1 MGRGHLARPTNKE
14 YSVMN
19 HHTTT
24 ADPAAVQ
31 QLYGMYQ
38 NVSEIEHQIAQLQK
52 ERDAIRAEISEL
64 VEDNG
69 GKIAIDGVA
78 TFEIMRPTVIASYDR
93 PGIEA
98 LVRQLATS
106 GQSEIAQQIE
116 AHRKESMRAGSL
128 RITKPKQTT
137 EG

>member
-1 MGRGHLARPTNKE
+1 
-14 YSVMN
+14 MN
-19 HHTTT
+19 QPSTT
-24 ADPAAVQ
+24 ATAPAVVQ

-38 NVSEIEHQIAQLQK
+38 TVSEIEHQIAQLQK

-78 TFEIMRPTVIASYDR
+78 KFEIMRPVVVASYDR

-106 GQSEIAQQIE
+106 GHSEIAQQIE

-128 RITKPKQTT
+128 RITKPKPTT

>member
-1 MGRGHLARPTNKE
+1 M
-14 YSVMN
+14 SQ
-19 HHTTT
+19 HTII
-24 ADPAAVQ
+24 ADPTTVQ

-38 NVSEIEHQIAQLQK
+38 NVSEIEHQISQLQQ
-52 ERDAIRAEISEL
+52 ERDAIRAQISEL

-78 TFEIMRPTVIASYDR
+78 KFEMLRPTVIASYDR
-93 PGIEA
+93 SGIEA
-98 LVRQLATS
+98 LVRQLATT
-106 GQSEIAQQIE
+106 GQSEIAERIE
-116 AHRKESMRAGSL
+116 QHRKERMRSGSL

>member
-1 MGRGHLARPTNKE
+1 
-14 YSVMN
+14 MN
-19 HHTTT
+19 QPTTT
-24 ADPAAVQ
+24 APAAVQ

-38 NVSEIEHQIAQLQK
+38 TVSEIENQIALLQQ
-52 ERDAIRAEISEL
+52 ERDAIRAQISEL
-64 VEDNG
+64 VEENG

-78 TFEIMRPTVIASYDR
+78 KFEIMRPTVIASYDR

-106 GQSEIAQQIE
+106 GHSEIAERIE
-116 AHRKESMRAGSL
+116 QHRKESMRAGSL

>member
-1 MGRGHLARPTNKE
+1 MTQPI
-14 YSVMN
+14 
-19 HHTTT
+19 TT
-24 ADPAAVQ
+24 APATVQ

-38 NVSEIEHQIAQLQK
+38 TVSEIEHQIAQLQQ
-52 ERDAIRAEISEL
+52 ERDATRAQISEL

-78 TFEIMRPTVIASYDR
+78 TFEILRPTVIASYDR
-93 PGIEA
+93 AGIES

-106 GQSEIAQQIE
+106 GQSEIAERIE
-116 AHRKESMRAGSL
+116 QHRKERMRSGSL
-128 RITKPKQTT
+128 RITKPKSTT